1 MTISPGASFLVSF
14 FLGMCWLCRTQAT
27 FLGSTDT
34 LDFTDFD
41 ADSVSEGKRPP
52 RVRRG
57 VEHEVK
63 HLELLVVVGPDV
75 HQLHKEDTERYIL
88 TNLNIGAE
96 LLRDASLGAQ
106 FRVHLIKLVV
116 LTEPEEGI
124 EISSN
129 ITSSVVSVCDWSTK
143 VNPENDSDPHHAD
156 LVLYITRFDLELPD
170 GNKQVRGATRLGGAC
185 STSWSCAITE
195 DTGFGLGVTIAHEIG
210 HSFGIQHDG
219 EGNRCP
225 RNGHI
230 MGSEGGHNSVD
241 LTWSVCSREQLSAFV
256 SAGQASCTDDLPDL
270 EDGIPGGKP
279 GLYYG
284 ADEQCK
290 IAFGGGAT
298 ACTFTGHD
306 MDMCK
311 VLSCHTDPD
320 DQSSCTRLLVPLL
333 DGTECGIDKWCSG
346 GRCSSLEDLHP
357 IAAVHGHWSSWT
369 GFTACSRSCGGGVT
383 ARQRQCNNPRPAFGG
398 RHCEGEDSQAYM
410 CNVQLCKTT
419 QLGFMDEQCA
429 ATDRK
434 PLSLRPEVPSSYTW
448 ISAADY
454 AKGDAICKHV
464 CRASGKNFIVSR
476 GDQFLDGTRCEHS
489 SPGGDGAL
497 GLCVMGSCRVFGCDG
512 TMDSAERM
520 DTCRVCGGDNST
532 CFRVRGSYSEGK
544 AREYVTF
551 LSLSPNTTTVRVVN
565 RKPLF
570 THLAVKVQG
579 QYVVSGTGSISL
591 NCTYPSILEDHRIEY
606 RVFLTE
612 ENLPRLEEIR
622 LDGPVQEKIDIQV
635 YRKYGK
641 EYGSSTSP
649 DIAFAYFIPREN
661 QASVWVPQLGPC
673 SVTCGEGTRPVSH
686 SCFDQTRGQR
696 MDDIHCLKTPKP
708 PSRQR
713 PCTMAP
719 CQPQWLA
726 EELGPCSVTCGGGTV
741 ERLVRCAVRGGGQVE
756 ALPDSECADLPKP
769 PSAEPCGAE
778 MCPARWLEAEPG
790 RCSAICGLGFAELN
804 STCVQLRDG
813 LETVVED
820 SLCPADEKPPSFVSC
835 MVNICPLGWNT
846 ETPVCPP
853 LTPRLSL
860 GSALANSSCAMKKR
874 FD

>member
-1 MTISPGASFLVSF
+1 MATSRCVGPHGWGGPVPPPGAAPSL
-14 FLGMCWLCRTQAT
+14 RTQ
-27 FLGSTDT
+27 
-34 LDFTDFD
+34 
-41 ADSVSEGKRPP
+41 DSVC
-52 RVRRG
+52 
-57 VEHEVK
+57 
-63 HLELLVVVGPDV
+63 
-75 HQLHKEDTERYIL
+75 
-88 TNLNIGAE
+88 
-96 LLRDASLGAQ
+96 
-106 FRVHLIKLVV
+106 
-116 LTEPEEGI
+116 
-124 EISSN
+124 
-129 ITSSVVSVCDWSTK
+129 VSWFFT
-143 VNPENDSDPHHAD
+143 
-156 LVLYITRFDLELPD
+156 
-170 GNKQVRGATRLGGAC
+170 
-185 STSWSCAITE
+185 
-195 DTGFGLGVTIAHEIG
+195 
-210 HSFGIQHDG
+210 
-219 EGNRCP
+219 
-225 RNGHI
+225 
-230 MGSEGGHNSVD
+230 
-241 LTWSVCSREQLSAFV
+241 

-635 YRKYGK
+635 TWR
-641 EYGSSTSP
+641 SQRRT
-649 DIAFAYFIPREN
+649 REHIS
-661 QASVWVPQLGPC
+661 QPSETAPGASH
-673 SVTCGEGTRPVSH
+673 E
-686 SCFDQTRGQR
+686 
-696 MDDIHCLKTPKP
+696 
-708 PSRQR
+708 
-713 PCTMAP
+713 
-719 CQPQWLA
+719 QP
-726 EELGPCSVTCGGGTV
+726 G
-741 ERLVRCAVRGGGQVE
+741 
-756 ALPDSECADLPKP
+756 AL
-769 PSAEPCGAE
+769 
-778 MCPARWLEAEPG
+778 W
-790 RCSAICGLGFAELN
+790 
-804 STCVQLRDG
+804 
-813 LETVVED
+813 
-820 SLCPADEKPPSFVSC
+820 
-835 MVNICPLGWNT
+835 
-846 ETPVCPP
+846 ETP
-853 LTPRLSL
+853 
-860 GSALANSSCAMKKR
+860 
-874 FD
+874 